1 MDPNVNIFPHELN
14 RAHTLHNPWEKFTHR
29 NESGHYAEDAS
40 RLHSLQQATSSS
52 QTTTLPQITSVAV
65 IDGFLGHN
73 RKLLDNPIPRQ
84 RQLLREFLAGSIVQS
99 SRNSSHRNFDADIS
113 DSSNSGDIALLD
125 DRQKHP
131 DCMKSNRRACPD
143 CVVFSTSL
151 TVPQLLQRLQDQ
163 VSIP

>member
-1 MDPNVNIFPHELN
+1 MDPNINIFPHELN
-14 RAHTLHNPWEKFTHR
+14 RAHTLHNPWENFTHR
-29 NESGHYAEDAS
+29 NESGHCAEDAS
-40 RLHSLQQATSSS
+40 RLHTLQQATSSS
-52 QTTTLPQITSVAV
+52 RITSVAV
-65 IDGFLGHN
+65 MDGFMGHN

-99 SRNSSHRNFDADIS
+99 SRNSSHRNFDVDIS
-113 DSSNSGDIALLD
+113 QSSNSEDIALLD

-131 DCMKSNRRACPD
+131 DCVKSNRRACPD

-163 VSIP
+163 VSVH